1 MPLPDHFDII
11 ACVAIGIVAGVQG
24 YLSEGLGLGVVWF
37 GIALAVLSLLR
48 KS

>member
-1 MPLPDHFDII
+1 
-11 ACVAIGIVAGVQG
+11 VAIGIAAGVQG
-24 YLSEGLGLGVVWF
+24 YLSEGLGFGVVAGVVWF